1 MEYADF
7 LVESGAK
14 TKVDKLERIQK
25 RAIRCAD
32 LGKHMG
38 SDYNDLMELYLVHIM
53 YEGGV
58 HVMQCVHQAM
68 YSDWSAVTTIMR
80 GNKTSVEA
88 QKTSSSIGNVSTC

>member
-1 MEYADF
+1 MQIF
-7 LVESGAK
+7 LL
-14 TKVDKLERIQK
+14 KVALRQRFHKLERIQK

-32 LGKHMG
+32 LGKHRG
-38 SDYNDLMELYLVHIM
+38 SVYNDLMELYLVHIM